1 MKTGNLINHFQVNFP
16 SLKSMSGVG
25 EGGAQREKEASEGP
39 HELLPCH
46 PSPRESQDQPNSR
59 AVRAAPACQG
69 RAPRGAAPL
78 GQARERGEGHEG
90 DPGASGGEAGA
101 EPEEDQG

>member
-1 MKTGNLINHFQVNFP
+1 M
-16 SLKSMSGVG
+16 LKVHVRGWRGRSA
-25 EGGAQREKEASEGP
+25 EGKEASEGP
-39 HELLPCH
+39 HELLPSH

-59 AVRAAPACQG
+59 AVRAEPACQG

-78 GQARERGEGHEG
+78 GQARERAEWHEG

-101 EPEEDQG
+101 EPEDRG